1 MTGPSH
7 RLMAAAGAV
16 LLGGSPVEVVAATL
30 GARLPDQVEV
40 IGIPHRGVSHWPWP
54 WVLAVWVLW
63 AQHTFLSNVL
73 AWWLAGALAHIVAD
87 LFTVGG
93 IPLLLPNWRIRLGML
108 RTGSYGEYLVVAF
121 FVLVA
126 TLHILHLRI
135 VPVEP
140 PAVMSERQELI
151 SGRSG
156 KEGERPIGENWQPI
170 TDN

>member
-16 LLGGSPVEVVAATL
+16 LLGGSPVQVVAATL

-54 WVLAVWVLW
+54 WVLAIWVLW
-63 AQHTFLSNVL
+63 AQHTFLSHVL
-73 AWWLAGALAHIVAD
+73 AWWLAGALAHIAAD

-93 IPLLLPNWRIRLGML
+93 IPLLLPNWRIRLGVL

-121 FVLVA
+121 FVLAA
-126 TLHILHLRI
+126 TMHTLHLRL
-135 VPVEP
+135 VPAEP
-140 PAVMSERQELI
+140 PAGLVESQDHQAG
-151 SGRSG
+151 SVG
-156 KEGERPIGENWQPI
+156 GESDSLKVDRWQLTTEN
-170 TDN
+170 

>member
-16 LLGGSPVEVVAATL
+16 LLGGSPLEVAAATL
-30 GARLPDQVEV
+30 GARLPDQVEA

-63 AQHTFLSNVL
+63 TQHTFLSTML

-93 IPLLLPNWRIRLGML
+93 IPLVLPNWRIRLGVV
-108 RTGSYGEYLVVAF
+108 RTGSYGEYLIVAAF
-121 FVLVA
+121 ILAA
-126 TLHILHLRI
+126 TMQVFGLRI
-135 VPVEP
+135 VPTKQ
-140 PAVMSERQELI
+140 PAVRTERQVLDG
-151 SGRSG
+151 GRPNY
-156 KEGERPIGENWQPI
+156 GEIRPI
-170 TDN
+170 TDY

>member
-7 RLMAAAGAV
+7 RLMAAAGAI
-16 LLGGSPVEVVAATL
+16 LLGGSPLEAAAATL

-73 AWWLAGALAHIVAD
+73 AWWLAGALAHIAAD

-93 IPLLLPNWRIRLGML
+93 IPLLFPNWRIRLGVL
-108 RTGSYGEYLVVAF
+108 RTGSYGEYFVVAL
-121 FVLVA
+121 FVLA
-126 TLHILHLRI
+126 AAMHLLHLRI
-135 VPVEP
+135 VPVER
-140 PAVMSERQELI
+140 PAILTESQESHTERGDE
-151 SGRSG
+151 
-156 KEGERPIGENWQPI
+156 EGSSLRVNHW
-170 TDN
+170 